1 MQKNKKALP
10 VLAIIIL
17 ALLVCQES
25 TLNLAN
31 GNPQYQPPVDTD
43 YYYIKSDGSVSPST
57 APIQRQGTLYTFT
70 SNITGHPIS
79 IKYDDAVLDGAGFA
93 LKSNNTGIEVGVMLE
108 SVSSVTIKNLRIEEF
123 RCGINIQRKIF
134 DPSPY
139 WYDYEPTMPENP
151 YPKSRSN
158 SIIDCTL
165 QNNGVG
171 ILIEESTKNQIL
183 NNTIRGNGV
192 GIKLDRFYQEPI
204 AANMIQ
210 NNLIENNGEGI
221 LLRGCSSNTIT
232 TNRIIKN
239 SICGLDLSGSSS
251 NAVHY
256 NLIAKNEIGIFL
268 YGSPGNSPA
277 EQNTINRN
285 QIVKNNQWGIRLNG
299 SQTNNKIYANNF
311 IDNNLGRG
319 LQVSIPMYMAIDGKV
334 YSGRSDVWSE
344 NSSGNYW
351 SDYQTRYPNATENAG
366 VWDNPFYI
374 NENNI
379 DQRPLTGP
387 LTLETPM
394 LEQEQVNVNTPTS
407 PPYTTITAIIVACV
421 IAAGILLFYRRHNKK
436 TLKYIS

>member
-1 MQKNKKALP
+1 VQKNKKALP

-17 ALLVCQES
+17 SLIVCQEAA
-25 TLNLAN
+25 LNLAN
-31 GNPQYQPPVDTD
+31 ANPQYQPPVDTD
-43 YYYIKSDGSVSPST
+43 YYYIKSDGSVSPAT
-57 APIQRQGTLYTFT
+57 APIQRQGTLYTLT
-70 SNITGHPIS
+70 SNITGHPIG
-79 IKYDDAVLDGAGFA
+79 IKYDGAVLDGAGYT
-93 LKSNNTGIEVGVMLE
+93 LNNNKTGYVVGVMLE
-108 SVSSVTIKNLRIEEF
+108 CTSSVTVKNLRVEGF
-123 RCGINIQRKIF
+123 NCGINIQRKIF
-134 DPSPY
+134 EPSPY
-139 WYDYEPTMPENP
+139 SYEPNQRENP

-158 SIIDCTL
+158 TIIECTM
-165 QNNGVG
+165 QNNGIG
-171 ILIEESTKNQIL
+171 ILLEESTKNLIL

-192 GIKLDRFYQEPI
+192 GIKLERFYQEPI

-210 NNLIENNGEGI
+210 SNLIENNGEGI
-221 LLRGCSSNTIT
+221 LLQDSSSNTIT

-285 QIVKNNQWGIRLNG
+285 QIIKNNQWGIRLNG

-319 LQVSIPMYMAIDGKV
+319 LQVSIPMYMAADGKV

-379 DQRPLTGP
+379 DQHPLTGP

-394 LEQEQVNVNTPTS
+394 LEQEPVNVNTPTS
-407 PPYTTITAIIVACV
+407 PPYTAALAILAACVVAVAC
-421 IAAGILLFYRRHNKK
+421 LFVYRKRNRKV
-436 TLKYIS
+436 T